1 MSCKLEKPFEARLK
15 DLKDR
20 MRVWGIDTA
29 LVTDD
34 DNVFYLTGYYDY
46 LHMEF
51 GRPTIFIVSVNSPS
65 VIITPQIDENSARS
79 LAHCDEISTW
89 NDGMGDEWREKLPDL
104 LKSSKKIGIE
114 TDRIPQ
120 VVLSYLYS
128 LLSKEKFINF
138 SKILSEMRMIKSPEE
153 LQIARHAGQVANAM
167 MKAGREAIIDGRP
180 EFEVAIATS
189 AAGARLAAE
198 LLNKHYMPT
207 DMSPN
212 TNFLQIM
219 ASGQDITKTHHRAS
233 NRIMKNGDP
242 VFLCFCGMTNF
253 NKFKLGFD
261 RTFWINSANPEHIKV
276 YETALASQEAA
287 LAELRPG
294 VKAEQVHEAY
304 AEVIQGA
311 GYDYPF
317 RCGRATG
324 YSFLENPQLIRGDK
338 TILEPGMVFAVDGS
352 VLTNDFRAQ
361 VGDSFIITETGY
373 EQITQHPKAV
383 DEIII

>member
-1 MSCKLEKPFEARLK
+1 
-15 DLKDR
+15 

-51 GRPTIFIVSVNSPS
+51 GRPTIFIVSENSPS

-104 LKSSKKIGIE
+104 VKSSKKIGIE

-153 LQIARHAGQVANAM
+153 LQIARHAGLVANAM

-233 NRIMKNGDP
+233 NRIMKSGDP